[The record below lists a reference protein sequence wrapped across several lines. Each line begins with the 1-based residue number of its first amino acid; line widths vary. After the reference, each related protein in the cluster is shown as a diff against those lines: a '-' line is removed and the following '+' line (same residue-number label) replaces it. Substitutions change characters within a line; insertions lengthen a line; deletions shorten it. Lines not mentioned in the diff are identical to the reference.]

1 MDHEEGAR
9 SEGRGASEAPA
20 NLPSP
25 VDDREHQTEE
35 SEQAEHATDEVD
47 VWWGSYAGRALWP
60 SFVFCG
66 LLTAAIAAAAWY
78 FYDAYQAHPR
88 LMRYL
93 AYGLTGAVW
102 LTQLGR
108 WLYRTVI
115 INYRLTTRRLF
126 QDRGF
131 HHPEAG
137 SVQLDRLK
145 GVEVTYGPLERRLGI
160 GRLYV
165 ESEGGVPP
173 LVLEGVYDPI
183 KVAALI
189 TRTADAARR
198 RHAESDP
205 GSFPA

>member
-9 SEGRGASEAPA
+9 GEGRGPSE
-20 NLPSP
+20 LPSNP
-25 VDDREHQTEE
+25 PSPREDEAYEPEDGDRE
-35 SEQAEHATDEVD
+35 EHATEEVD

-66 LLTAAIAAAAWY
+66 LLTALIAVGAWY
-78 FYDAYQAHPR
+78 FYDAYQAHPT

-108 WLYRTVI
+108 WLYSTVI

-131 HHPEAG
+131 HRPVAG
-137 SVQLDRLK
+137 WVELDRLK
-145 GVEVTYGPLERRLGI
+145 GVVVTYGPLEGRLGI

-165 ESEGGVPP
+165 ESEGGAPP
-173 LVLEGVYDPI
+173 LILEGVYDPV

-198 RHAESDP
+198 RRGEGETAS
-205 GSFPA
+205 SRA